1 MKKKKE
7 EIKEEKV
14 EEQTQLVLIEND
26 PLEEYISR
34 RLTKMQLGDLRR
46 IKHLTQKQVADM
58 TGLSVQCISDI
69 ESEDSG
75 NPTLKSLNRYL
86 ECLGFEIAFQKKK
99 I

>member
-1 MKKKKE
+1 MKKNKDE
-7 EIKEEKV
+7 VKEEKV
-14 EEQTQLVLIEND
+14 KIEPILTETD

-34 RLTKMQLGDLRR
+34 RLTKMQLADLRR
-46 IKHLTQKQVADM
+46 IKHLTQKQVADI

-86 ECLGFEIAFQKKK
+86 ECLGFEIAFQKKN

>member
-1 MKKKKE
+1 MKKNKDE
-7 EIKEEKV
+7 TKEEKV
-14 EEQTQLVLIEND
+14 MIDPILTETD

-86 ECLGFEIAFQKKK
+86 ECLGFEIAFQKKN

>member
-1 MKKKKE
+1 MKKNKDE
-7 EIKEEKV
+7 VKEEKV
-14 EEQTQLVLIEND
+14 KIEPILTETD

-34 RLTKMQLGDLRR
+34 RLTKMQLADLRR

-86 ECLGFEIAFQKKK
+86 ECLGFEIAFQKKN